1 MFNKILVPL
10 DGSTLSERALPLAL
24 TLGQLPGAEVILA
37 RVPAGES
44 MPVGDDAQTTADS
57 YRPDQSR
64 TDAQVYLDTLRL
76 SHQQPGLT
84 LRARLMNGHA
94 ASAIVDAAVAEHADL
109 IVMSTHGYSGVTRWL
124 LGSVTEKVLRTAPC
138 PVLAVRAPDAIQ
150 HIAITLDGSELSE
163 RALGP
168 GLELAQRLHADMTLL
183 RCVPYAAING
193 SLDEVE
199 HGLGRRL
206 QQDLIDEA
214 AAYLTA
220 RSASSTPSAPS
231 DRSAPSGVAIKT
243 EVRVGPAA
251 DNIYEFVEAYGTD
264 LIVMATHGRTGVQRW
279 VYGSVTEK
287 VLHSVNTSLLVVRP
301 VTTTRYSMR
310 SSE

>member
-1 MFNKILVPL
+1 MFNTILVPL
-10 DGSTLSERALPLAL
+10 DGSTLSERALPTALAL
-24 TLGQLPGAEVILA
+24 GQQPGAEVILA
-37 RVPAGES
+37 RVPAA
-44 MPVGDDAQTTADS
+44 DDAQTMADGH
-57 YRPDQSR
+57 RPDQAR
-64 TDAQVYLDTLRL
+64 GDAQIYLDTLRL

-84 LRARLMNGHA
+84 LRSRLMTGEV
-94 ASAIVDAAVAEHADL
+94 ASAIADTAAAEHADL

-138 PVLAVRAPDAIQ
+138 PVLAVRAPAGADAPKPIRQ
-150 HIAITLDGSELSE
+150 IAITLDGSELSE
-163 RALGP
+163 RALAP
-168 GLELAQRLHADMTLL
+168 GLELAQRLHADVTLL
-183 RCVPYAAING
+183 RCVPYTAAKG
-193 SLDEVE
+193 ALDEVE
-199 HGLGRRL
+199 RGLSRRM

-214 AAYLTA
+214 AAYLAA
-220 RSASSTPSAPS
+220 RSASSAQSERLTQ
-231 DRSAPSGVAIKT
+231 SGVTIRT

-251 DNIYEFVEAYGTD
+251 DNIYEFVETYNTD

-301 VTTTRYSMR
+301 VSATRYSMR

>member
-10 DGSTLSERALPLAL
+10 DGSPLSERALAPALAL
-24 TLGQLPGAEVILA
+24 A
-37 RVPAGES
+37 
-44 MPVGDDAQTTADS
+44 
-57 YRPDQSR
+57 
-64 TDAQVYLDTLRL
+64 
-76 SHQQPGLT
+76 QQPGTEILLARIPTADASYEPPTGRQLEVARREIQRYLEAISAGQSPDMTIST
-84 LRARLMNGHA
+84 LMPEGDV
-94 ASAIVDAAVAEHADL
+94 ASAIVDTAAAEHVDL

-138 PVLAVRAPDAIQ
+138 PVLAIRTPRPIQ
-150 HIAITLDGSELSE
+150 QIAITLDGSELSE
-163 RALGP
+163 RALAP
-168 GLELAQRLHADMTLL
+168 GLELAQRLSAEVTLL
-183 RCVPYAAING
+183 RSVPRATIDG
-193 SLDEVE
+193 SLDETE
-199 HGLGRRL
+199 RGLSRRL

-220 RSASSTPSAPS
+220 RSASYA
-231 DRSAPSGVAIKT
+231 RSSLVIKT

-264 LIVMATHGRTGVQRW
+264 LIVMATHGRTGLQRW

-287 VLHSVNTSLLVVRP
+287 VLHSVNSSLLVFRP
-301 VTTTRYSMR
+301 VSTARWSMR